1 MLWSMGWQRVGH
13 RTELVKCSRGH
24 STVPLDFPLMLLIE
38 GAGTCLSKCI
48 MPGSQIQSHVSRTQ
62 LYRLWGS
69 RVAIERDISS
79 PVGISL

>member
-1 MLWSMGWQRVGH
+1 
-13 RTELVKCSRGH
+13 
-24 STVPLDFPLMLLIE
+24 MLLIE